1 MGEGEAAM
9 DHTILAADTPAKF
22 QRTKGKGVRQ
32 RGPDDG
38 RTEIGPDSTQA
49 LLRTLAKYV
58 SQHAMSLQLLEVD
71 RSWRRQLL
79 DTTEAWRKARVAGSC
94 TSSLRQTLLGVV
106 WMELEGRLKR
116 AETEQPTMDAMLK
129 SGLATMTANQPQWKY
144 VTWSPEKGTH
154 IPALEKEPLSQQNAL
169 EAVRMLKLMATKGAA
184 VQRFHALGKMTAE
197 ASSGAT
203 AFMLTLSLD
212 F

>member
-1 MGEGEAAM
+1 MVFVE
-9 DHTILAADTPAKF
+9 T
-22 QRTKGKGVRQ
+22 
-32 RGPDDG
+32 GPVN
-38 RTEIGPDSTQA
+38 I
-49 LLRTLAKYV
+49 
-58 SQHAMSLQLLEVD
+58 
-71 RSWRRQLL
+71 RRQLL

-106 WMELEGRLKR
+106 WMELGARLKR
-116 AETEQPTMDAMLK
+116 AETEQPTMHAMLK

-154 IPALEKEPLSQQNAL
+154 NPALEKKPLSQQNAL
-169 EAVRMLKLMATKGAA
+169 EAVRMLKLMPTKSGA

-212 F
+212 FQERHACITALTALTDNAATRLTGARIRPERSHRPLPQDLQTAMALKRSGQ